1 MTSEQRPA
9 GTSDAPAPSAEVPAD
24 AVAVATDGAY
34 YLIVAQ
40 FSDTSTAGE
49 AYEALRQLEATS
61 TLRISGVVVAHRDA
75 KGDVSLEEMTEHST
89 RNGLGWGVVGG
100 IVVGVLFPPSI
111 IAGAIGTGI
120 LGAAVGKLRNVH
132 HKSEFAKELEDALAP
147 GTSGIVALVEDK
159 AAVEVRKA
167 LARADRIVSRSV
179 DSALAMQVEAEAA
192 AANGAEGAAAF
203 DSDTARDLSRL
214 SHA

>member
-1 MTSEQRPA
+1 MTSDERTPA
-9 GTSDAPAPSAEVPAD
+9 TRDGSAPAEVPAD
-24 AVAVATDGAY
+24 AAAVATDGAY

-40 FSDTSTAGE
+40 FSDTAAAGE
-49 AYEALRQLEATS
+49 AYEALRQLESTS
-61 TLRISGVVVAHRDA
+61 TLRISGVVVAHRDSA
-75 KGDVSLEEMTEHST
+75 GAVSLEQMTEHST
-89 RNGLGWGVVGG
+89 RTGLGWGVVGG

-132 HKSEFAKELEDALAP
+132 HKSEFAEELEDALAP
-147 GTSGIVALVEDK
+147 GTSGIVALVEDR
-159 AAVEVRKA
+159 AVVEVRRA
-167 LARADRIVSRSV
+167 LGKADRIVSRSV

-192 AANGAEGAAAF
+192 AHKGVVGDPAF
-203 DSDTARDLSRL
+203 DPDAARDLSRL